1 MIAATVEKTYSPFAD
16 ERWLVTLDADAVEI
30 MGETRMEYRFNMLE
44 GALKFAETL
53 QANLDAAWKDA
64 A

>member
-1 MIAATVEKTYSPFAD
+1 MIAATVTKTYSPFAD
-16 ERWLVTLDADAVEI
+16 RWLVTLDADAAEI

>member
-1 MIAATVEKTYSPFAD
+1 MTAATVTKTYSPFED
-16 ERWLVTLDADAVEI
+16 CWLVTLDADAAEI

-44 GALKFAETL
+44 VALKFAETL
-53 QANLDAAWKDA
+53 QAKLDAAWRNA